1 MSIKNILSITEA
13 RKNIFKISDAVQKPG
28 VYYTLVQH
36 GRAKAVLM
44 SAEQFDSWQETIE
57 VMRDFPNL
65 KNDIK
70 EAEED
75 LRLGRTISLEEV
87 LAKQGYVLADKA
99 KKSYVPFG
107 DKPKSRQRTRK
118 NSKSAKR

>member
-1 MSIKNILSITEA
+1 MSTKNILSITEA
-13 RKNIFKISDAVQKPG
+13 RKNIFKLSDAVQKSG

-57 VMRDFPNL
+57 VIRDFPNL

-75 LRLGRTISLEEV
+75 LRFGKTISLEEA

-99 KKSYVPFG
+99 KKSYVPSG
-107 DKPKSRQRTRK
+107 IKSKSRQRTRK
-118 NSKSAKR
+118 NSKPAKR